1 MTTKQIPA
9 EKSIQNRDAAREALK
24 ASASFDPMKWMTVF
38 VLEYEVSKYVR
49 EDNTPEN
56 AKYLGY
62 LDAKELY
69 PDFKPVSFKSFLTE
83 LFAGQGVKPYQGRF

>member
-1 MTTKQIPA
+1 
-9 EKSIQNRDAAREALK
+9 
-24 ASASFDPMKWMTVF
+24 MKWAAVGG
-38 VLEYEVSKYVR
+38 LEYEVSKYVR

-69 PDFKPVSFKSFLTE
+69 PDFKTVSFKDFLTE
-83 LFAGQGVKPYQGRF
+83 LFAGQGVKPYEGRF